1 MIKILIGA
9 LLALATAN
17 AMAENVFIYEDK
29 ERQASNTPSGKLYIH
44 KDKRGQVLLTNV
56 NSSGNFDR
64 YNKKVKETRYA
75 YNNKDGKISYGS
87 SRAIYSNSAYNSLR

>member
-29 ERQASNTPSGKLYIH
+29 EQQASNTPSDKVYIH
-44 KDKRGQVLLTNV
+44 NDKRGQVLLNNV

-75 YNNKDGKISYGS
+75 YNNKDGKISYS
-87 SRAIYSNSAYNSLR
+87 SGRVSYSNSAYRGLR